1 VRICG
6 VQQIPSW
13 QPIVAHGDIGQK
25 ANFPLCVHPHP
36 HEALSSVVAT
46 PTRMRIARQ
55 KGVRVRVPPAH
66 WPTPPMV
73 VMARLGADRREQAK
87 QSTDQ
92 NTRLEKLNAW
102 LPTSG
107 ALYPH
112 ESRDPSECACANAN
126 AAPKL
131 KFGPNYD
138 LWTCSSGTRGL
149 MVFRTSLCAAT
160 TIVRLPHNWNIADRP
175 AQWALAVADNLW
187 ICTAGTSEL
196 AFDLFGSWFHKAVRI
211 DGHKGSPLYAKHE

>member
-1 VRICG
+1 
-6 VQQIPSW
+6 
-13 QPIVAHGDIGQK
+13 
-25 ANFPLCVHPHP
+25 
-36 HEALSSVVAT
+36 
-46 PTRMRIARQ
+46 
-55 KGVRVRVPPAH
+55 
-66 WPTPPMV
+66 MV

-160 TIVRLPHNWNIADRP
+160 TIVRRPLCDCRITGTSLTGQHSGHWRWRTTCGFARP
-175 AQWALAVADNLW
+175 AQAN
-187 ICTAGTSEL
+187 
-196 AFDLFGSWFHKAVRI
+196 
-211 DGHKGSPLYAKHE
+211 